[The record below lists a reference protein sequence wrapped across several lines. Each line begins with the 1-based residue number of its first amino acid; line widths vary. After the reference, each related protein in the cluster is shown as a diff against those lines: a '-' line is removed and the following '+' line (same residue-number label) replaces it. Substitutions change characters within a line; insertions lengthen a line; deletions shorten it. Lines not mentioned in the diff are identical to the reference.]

1 MKQEILDNCSW
12 CNDEL
17 PYEMFELIFGEL
29 ICPNCIDSEYVIKL
43 LIKQIVNLNKRVELL
58 ERGGI

>member
-17 PYEMFELIFGEL
+17 PYEAFELIFGKS
-29 ICPNCIDSEYVIKL
+29 ICPNCIDSEYVIRL
-43 LIKQIVNLNKRVELL
+43 LIKQIVDLNKRVELL
-58 ERGGI
+58 ERGEI